1 MKAFLNQC
9 QHWIFDLDGT
19 LTQAVHDFDRMRDI
33 LGIPR
38 GEDILGHIAGLPE
51 HERIEK
57 NLQLDQLEL
66 DYAIQAKPAQG
77 VYELIE
83 LLVERKSQLGIV
95 TRNTKAFAHL
105 SLQALR
111 LDEYF
116 PIDHIVGRDEA
127 EPKPDPSGIAHLMR
141 LWSCAPEQT
150 VMVGDYKYDLLAGR
164 AAGCKTIHV
173 SMSSQ
178 QWPQV
183 TDLYLGSLSDLADMS
198 R

>member
-1 MKAFLNQC
+1 MKTFLNNC

-38 GEDILGHIAGLPE
+38 GEDILGHISGLPE
-51 HERIEK
+51 NERIEK
-57 NLQLDQLEL
+57 NLRLDQLEL
-66 DYAIQAKPAQG
+66 DYAMQAQPAPG
-77 VYELIE
+77 VYELIAQ
-83 LLVERKSQLGIV
+83 LSERQSKLGIV
-95 TRNTKAFAHL
+95 TRNTKAFAYL

-111 LDEYF
+111 LEDYF

-127 EPKPDPSGIAHLMR
+127 EPKPDPAGIAYLIG
-141 LWSCAPEQT
+141 LWACTPEQA

-164 AAGCKTIHV
+164 AAGCKTIHI
-173 SMSSQ
+173 SRSPQ
-178 QWPQV
+178 QWPQA
-183 TDLYLGSLSDLADMS
+183 TDLYLESLVELANFS